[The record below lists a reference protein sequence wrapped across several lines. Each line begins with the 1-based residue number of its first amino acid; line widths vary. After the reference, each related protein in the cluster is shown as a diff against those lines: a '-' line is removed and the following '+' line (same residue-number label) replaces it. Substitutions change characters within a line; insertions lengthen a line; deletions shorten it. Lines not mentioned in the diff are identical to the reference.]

1 LHALISAILKYIPRL
16 SSRSN
21 ALVTVSRLLCCIL
34 LLALA
39 VPALSQQ
46 PVFRNY
52 GSKDGLSSNE
62 VYCAFQDSKGFI
74 WFGTDG
80 GLSRFDG
87 YSFRRFTSVQGLAD
101 NTIFGIQE
109 DRHGRLWFRSLS
121 GKISYFRNDSIY
133 SIAVNDSVAYYV
145 GSSIMTSMYVDRGDT
160 IWCGL
165 RALSGYFWI
174 APPYAAKDFHYVRI
188 GYHDPYLIR
197 IEADKFIW
205 GSVADLRYHV
215 LPVSGYYDVFNRQSL
230 VRRVEKKQ
238 LDAVNILV
246 AGMGGDSVMIA
257 GNKEINLICGNRIDL
272 LRDLKDFLPSPTS
285 FLKRLG
291 DECWYG
297 MYGRGVRHFQIGDPQ
312 KKTAGRAALEGLTVT
327 DVLKDKEGGTWFS
340 TLEQGVFYASSD
352 HFILNTVLP
361 GSHAIGNPLRTTTLG
376 NCLLSS
382 SEIDEVDLIYT
393 DTILKHIPIQSPV
406 IRELLRQPGLQFPL
420 MINTGSGYVANK
432 SVPYICFGADKPVLP
447 FRDSLH
453 TVLNSYLAIGDPV
466 RHCIYG
472 IGRFCLYVCYE
483 KDGFVRKL
491 SDLPARVFS
500 AYLDA
505 DGILWLGA
513 VNGLWSYSNGKYSFH
528 GKEHPYLASRINDIR
543 CLPDGSYIYATL
555 GNGLILR
562 KGNSY
567 TRIGTAEGLPSN
579 NCECLLIDSYQK
591 LWVGTKNGLACLSRK
606 YGGGWASHTFSF
618 GGDLLNQ
625 KISEI
630 HECGKTLWVRSEYG
644 LISHPLPVN
653 PDTESIPPVFITRFT
668 VNGQDKQIDSVPA
681 LASNQSDLQISY
693 IGLSYRSFGQI
704 SYQYRLLGLDTLWHI
719 TQGINIHYP
728 FLPPGSYSFEVRV
741 FGKNVAT
748 AVIHFIISKPFWE
761 ANWFRLLAL
770 LLAGVLIYL
779 ALLGRIRSIQKKEA
793 DKTALSQ
800 QIATIEMKAL
810 RAQMNPHFIFNAINS
825 IQNHIIK
832 NDRRTAQDYLAKF
845 ARLIRNVLENS
856 KSENIFLIQEIETLQ
871 LYLELEQLRAPG
883 KFTSKIDVAADV
895 PAYEVMIPP
904 LLLQPFVENAILHGV
919 LPLPDSS
926 GHILISICR
935 RDQNLVCII
944 EDNGIGREK
953 SAELKQK
960 KAMSHRSL
968 GLSVT
973 EERIHILNALHA
985 GRARMVID
993 EPAEGHGTRVTLVLP
1008 LLFTERKL

>member
-1 LHALISAILKYIPRL
+1 LIPVRLKYIPPSL
-16 SSRSN
+16 SRSN
-21 ALVTVSRLLCCIL
+21 TLVLVSYLLCIIL
-34 LLALA
+34 QLTLAF
-39 VPALSQQ
+39 PAFSQQ

-52 GSKDGLSSNE
+52 DAKDGLSSNE

-87 YSFRRFTSVQGLAD
+87 YSFRRFTSAQGLAD

-109 DRHGRLWFRSLS
+109 DTHGRLWFRSLS
-121 GKISYFRNDSIY
+121 GKISFFRNDSIY
-133 SIAVNDSVAYYV
+133 PLAVNDSVAYYV
-145 GSSIMTSMYVDRGDT
+145 GSSIMPSMYVDRGDT

-165 RALSGYFWI
+165 RALSGYFKI
-174 APPYAAKDFHYVRI
+174 APPYAVKDFHYIRLS
-188 GYHDPYLIR
+188 HADPYLIR
-197 IEADKFIW
+197 IEEDKFIW
-205 GSVADLRYHV
+205 GSIADPTLNV
-215 LPVSGYYDVFNRQSL
+215 MPLSGYYDVFKKERL
-230 VRRVEKKQ
+230 IRRVEKRK
-238 LDAVNILV
+238 LDAANFLV
-246 AGMGGDSVMIA
+246 AGMGGDSVLFA
-257 GNKEINLICGNRIDL
+257 GNTEINLQHANRIDL
-272 LRDLKDFLPSPTS
+272 LRDLNDFSPSPTS

-297 MYGRGVRHFQIGDPQ
+297 MYGRGVRHFLITDPQ
-312 KKTAGRAALEGLTVT
+312 KKTSGRAALDGLTVT
-327 DVLKDKEGGTWFS
+327 DVLKDKEGGTWFT
-340 TLEQGVFYASSD
+340 TLERGIFYASSD
-352 HFILNTVLP
+352 HFMLNTVLP
-361 GSHAIGNPLRTTTLG
+361 GSHALGNPLKTTSLG

-382 SEIDEVDLIYT
+382 SKMDELDLIFP
-393 DTILKHIPIQSPV
+393 DTILKHIGIQDPF
-406 IRELLRQPGLQFPL
+406 IRKLLLEPGIQFPL
-420 MINTGSGYVANK
+420 MINTGSGYIANK
-432 SVPYICFGADKPVLP
+432 SVPYICFGADKALIP
-447 FRDSLH
+447 FQDSLH
-453 TVLNSYLAIGDPV
+453 IIQNSYLGIGDPA

-472 IGRFCLYVCYE
+472 IGRYSMFVCYE
-483 KDGFVRKL
+483 KEGFVRKL

-505 DGILWLGA
+505 AGVLWLGA
-513 VNGLWSYSNGKYSFH
+513 VNGLWSYSDGKYQFH
-528 GKEHPYLASRINDIR
+528 GKEHPYLGSRINDIR
-543 CLPDGSYIYATL
+543 CLEDGSYIYATL

-567 TRIGTAEGLPSN
+567 SRIGTAEGLPSN

-606 YGGGWASHTFSF
+606 AGGGWASHTFSF

-630 HECGKTLWVRSEYG
+630 HACGKTLWVRSEYG

-653 PDTESIPPVFITRFT
+653 PDTGSIPPVFITRFT
-668 VNGQDKQIDSVPA
+668 VNGQEIQTESVPA
-681 LASNQSDLQISY
+681 LSSNQRDLQISY

-704 SYQYRLLGLDTLWHI
+704 SYQYRLLGLDTLWHT

-728 FLPPGSYSFEVRV
+728 FLPAGSYTFEVRV
-741 FGKNVAT
+741 RGQSAAT
-748 AVIHFIISKPFWE
+748 AMLHFSILKPFWE
-761 ANWFRLLAL
+761 TTWFRLLSLAL
-770 LLAGVLIYL
+770 VAVLIYL
-779 ALLGRIRSIQKKEA
+779 ALRGRIHSIQKKEA

-825 IQNHIIK
+825 IQHHIIK

-871 LYLELEQLRAPG
+871 LYIELEQLRAPG
-883 KFTSKIDVAADV
+883 KFTSKIEVDPNVQ
-895 PAYEVMIPP
+895 AYEVMIPP

-919 LPLPDSS
+919 LPLPDTS
-926 GHILISICR
+926 GHIWIHICR

-944 EDNGIGREK
+944 EDNGIGRER
-953 SAELKQK
+953 SAQLKQK
-960 KAMSHRSL
+960 KAISHRSL

-973 EERIHILNALHA
+973 EERIDILNAMHA

-993 EPAEGHGTRVTLVLP
+993 EPDGGRGTRVTLVLP
-1008 LLFTERKL
+1008 LVLTERNL